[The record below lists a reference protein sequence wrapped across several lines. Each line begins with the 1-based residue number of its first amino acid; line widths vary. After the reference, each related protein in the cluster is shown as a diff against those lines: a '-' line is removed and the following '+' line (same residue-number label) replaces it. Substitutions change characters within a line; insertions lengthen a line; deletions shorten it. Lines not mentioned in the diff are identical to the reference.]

1 VTAVVRDDPA
11 GRQRAVEVLEA
22 GGVVAIPTDTVY
34 GISVSLATTGGV
46 ERLFRIKDRPVDKAI
61 MVLAD
66 RLEQVVDLVRVT
78 AAARA
83 LAALWPGGMT
93 LVLPLADGARLPAA
107 LTAGTTTLG
116 VRVPDHAAPRHLA
129 RAVGPLPTTSANRS
143 GVVDARSAAD
153 VVAMLGDRVDLVV
166 DGGPSAGG
174 VPSTVVD
181 CSTDRPVILR
191 TGAVDPARIAGLLD
205 AAGLEHNIPRG

>member
-1 VTAVVRDDPA
+1 MTEVVRDDPP
-11 GRQRAVEVLEA
+11 GRGRAVAVLEG

-34 GISVSLATTGGV
+34 GISVSLATAGGI

-66 RLEQVVDLVRVT
+66 DLDQVADLVRVT
-78 AAARA
+78 PAART
-83 LAALWPGGMT
+83 LAVLWPGGLT
-93 LVLPLADGARLPAA
+93 LVLPLSDGARLPAA

-143 GVVDARSAAD
+143 GDADARSAGAA
-153 VVAMLGDRVDLVV
+153 VEMLGDRVDLVL
-166 DGGPSAGG
+166 DGGPSPGG

-181 CSTDRPVILR
+181 CSTDRPTILR
-191 TGAVDPARIAGLLD
+191 AGAIDPVQIALLLE
-205 AAGLEHNIPRG
+205 AAGIEHDIRR